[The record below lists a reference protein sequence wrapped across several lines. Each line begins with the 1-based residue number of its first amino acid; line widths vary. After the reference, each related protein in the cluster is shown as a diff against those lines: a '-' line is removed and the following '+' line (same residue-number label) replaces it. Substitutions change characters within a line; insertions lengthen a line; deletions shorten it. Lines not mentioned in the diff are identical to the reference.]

1 MVSSERPEGH
11 ECELDCNLRVLR
23 EQPFLAELPEELL
36 RVMAYLCERE
46 TFAPG
51 QAILEEGHPADAA
64 VVVISGKASIERE
77 GRRVGMV
84 SEGMCAGGLALL
96 GRFRWLYDLRAEADT
111 ECLLLYRRKLLP
123 QLEARPEALAAVAGE
138 LVESVVF
145 WDLQRLERGADMDV
159 HGPGIL

>member
-1 MVSSERPEGH
+1 MVSSEQPENH
-11 ECELDCNLRVLR
+11 QCELECNLRILR
-23 EQPFLAELPEELL
+23 ELPFLAELPDELL

-51 QAILEEGHPADAA
+51 QTILEAGHPAEAS
-64 VVVISGKASIERE
+64 VVVIRGEAAIERE
-77 GRRVGMV
+77 GRRVGTV

-96 GRFRWLYDLRAEADT
+96 RRFRWLYTLRAEADT

-145 WDLQRLERGADMDV
+145 WDLQRLERGVDMDV